1 MEKDTEYM
9 LRALALAENASF
21 ISSPNPAVGCIIVRG
36 NRIIGEGFT
45 QRAGGPHAEVMA
57 LRDAQRRG
65 EDVKGATVYV
75 TLEPCSHYGRTPPCA
90 LALIKAQVGRVV
102 SALRDPNP
110 LVAGR
115 GLEMLKNAGIE
126 VGCGV
131 CAKEAAR
138 RNVGF
143 ICRMTENRCYVRS
156 KIAMSLDAKT
166 ALLNGKSQWITDE
179 AARRDGMNFRGR
191 AGAILTGSGT
201 VRDDNPQ
208 LSVRLDRDVK
218 QPLRVVVDSRMTL
231 PADAAVFRDS
241 NALLVCA
248 AAEAEK
254 KAQFEARGIEV
265 LELAGADGRVDLAA
279 LLREL
284 AARGINEVH
293 VEAGPTLNGALAR
306 AGLIDELLV
315 YVAPKLLGPG
325 RPMMDLPAVESLDE
339 ALEWQWQEVTQVGAA
354 VRMIATL
361 KH

>member
-1 MEKDTEYM
+1 
-9 LRALALAENASF
+9 
-21 ISSPNPAVGCIIVRG
+21 
-36 NRIIGEGFT
+36 
-45 QRAGGPHAEVMA
+45 MA
-57 LRDAQRRG
+57 LRDAEHRG

-90 LALIKAQVGRVV
+90 LALVKAQVARVV

-115 GLEMLKNAGIE
+115 GLKILEDAGIE
-126 VGCGV
+126 VECGV
-131 CAKEAAR
+131 CAREAAR

-143 ICRMTENRCYVRS
+143 ICRMTEKRCYVRS

-179 AARRDGMNFRGR
+179 AARRDGMIFRGR
-191 AGAILTGSGT
+191 AGAILTGAGT

-231 PADAAVFRDS
+231 PADAAVFRDA

-248 AAEAEK
+248 QAANEK

-265 LELAGADGRVDLAA
+265 LELPGADGRVDLAA
-279 LLREL
+279 LLRVL
-284 AARGINEVH
+284 AEREINEVH
-293 VEAGPTLNGALAR
+293 VEAGPALNGALAR

-325 RPMMDLPAVESLDE
+325 RPMMDLPAAESLGQ
-339 ALEWQWQEVTQVGAA
+339 ALEWEWQEIKQVGAA
-354 VRMIATL
+354 VRMIAAR
-361 KH
+361 KQ